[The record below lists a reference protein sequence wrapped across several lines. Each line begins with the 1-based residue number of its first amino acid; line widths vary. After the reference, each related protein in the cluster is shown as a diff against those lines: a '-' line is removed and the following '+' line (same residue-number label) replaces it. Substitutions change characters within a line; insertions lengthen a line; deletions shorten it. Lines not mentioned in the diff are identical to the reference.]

1 MKPAWIM
8 GLALLTS
15 AGSEARAGEN
25 PPATASLPAAEHLPE
40 FGPPGPPFV
49 PGKPIA
55 IVGGTVIDATGAAP
69 RAATTVLIEGHK
81 IMRVGPVGE
90 VAIPAGAEVI
100 DAQGMTVMP
109 GLINSNEHI
118 QLNPLYPSSAA
129 DLPIVALRARWE
141 ANFQQMR
148 QKAYVY
154 LMQGVTS
161 QRQTSGPWR
170 RLLPIKKEIDAGTIP
185 GPRLFLGA
193 ALIMSPEFFAH
204 YTAVNRT
211 PAAALDWLRNDFA
224 YFVVSDPADLNV
236 LAGADFAYWKLYLSD
251 EKFDGKNDFT
261 DAQIQAMIARAHAL
275 GKKVDVHAQ
284 QSNDGLRRLLKF
296 DIDSLEHPF
305 YPDFVIDD
313 DIVKGFAAKGI
324 TAASLLRVM
333 VTGTEH
339 AMDADEF
346 DETKFIMSMSPED
359 YRLLM
364 RYRDKMRFLV
374 NHPSQRGISI
384 YDKGDSQSDEF
395 GQQGPSLDD
404 QRKDREVSRLNMRHF
419 IENHVKLSMGTD
431 TPAFLDFQQDDPS
444 ALEMRYMIDLGLS
457 PMEAIIAATRNG
469 AEMLG
474 MGKQLGTIEAGKLA
488 DVIVVAGDPLQ
499 DIGVMKRV
507 AIVIKDGVRY
517 K

>member
-1 MKPAWIM
+1 MKRAWIM
-8 GLALLTS
+8 GLALLT
-15 AGSEARAGEN
+15 AGMPSWAGEN
-25 PPATASLPAAEHLPE
+25 PPPTVAPTPQ

-55 IVGGTVIDATGAAP
+55 IVGGTVIDATGGAP
-69 RAATTVLIEGHK
+69 RADSTVLIEGHK
-81 IMRVGPVGE
+81 IVRVGPVND

-100 DAQGMTVMP
+100 DAHGMTVMP
-109 GLINSNEHI
+109 GLINSNEHV

-141 ANFQQMR
+141 ANFQQM
-148 QKAYVY
+148 
-154 LMQGVTS
+154 
-161 QRQTSGPWR
+161 RQTSGPWR

-211 PAAALDWLRNDFA
+211 PAAALEWLRNDFA
-224 YFVVSDPADLNV
+224 YFVVSDPKDLNV
-236 LAGADFAYWKLYLSD
+236 LTGADFAYWKLYLSD

-261 DAQIQAMIARAHAL
+261 DAQIEAMIARAHAL

-284 QSNDGLRRLLKF
+284 ESNDGLRRLLKF

-374 NHPSQRGISI
+374 NHPAQRGISI

-444 ALEMRYMIDLGLS
+444 ALEMGYMVELGLS

-474 MGKQLGTIEAGKLA
+474 LGRQLGTIEAGKLA

-499 DIGVMKRV
+499 DMGVMKRV

>member
-1 MKPAWIM
+1 MIRTGILFSTQLM
-8 GLALLTS
+8 VLAAMAS
-15 AGSEARAGEN
+15 RAA
-25 PPATASLPAAEHLPE
+25 ATTPD

-55 IVGGTVIDATGAAP
+55 IVGGTVIDATGSAP
-69 RAATTVLIEGHK
+69 HPDTTVIIEGHH
-81 IMRVGPVGE
+81 IQRVGPSSE
-90 VAIPAGAEVI
+90 VAIPVGAEVI
-100 DAQGMTVMP
+100 DARGMTVMP
-109 GLINSNEHI
+109 GLINSNEHV
-118 QLNPLYPSSAA
+118 QLNPMYPSSAA
-129 DLPIVALRARWE
+129 DLPIAELRSRWE
-141 ANFQQMR
+141 ANFRQMP

-170 RLLPIKKEIDAGTIP
+170 RLLPIKKEIDAGEIP

-211 PAAALDWLRNDFA
+211 PPEALAWLRNDFA
-224 YFVVSDPADLNV
+224 YFVVNDAKDLDV
-236 LAGADFAYWKLYLSD
+236 LEGADFAYWKLYLSD

-261 DAQIQAMIARAHAL
+261 DAQIKAIIERAHRL
-275 GKKVDVHAQ
+275 GKRVDVHAQ
-284 QSNDGLRRLLKF
+284 ESNDGLRRLLKF

-305 YPDFVIDD
+305 YPDFVIDE

-339 AMDADEF
+339 ALDPDEF

-364 RYRDKMRFLV
+364 RYRDKMHFLL
-374 NHPSQRGISI
+374 NHPTQRGVSI
-384 YDKGDSQSDEF
+384 YDKGASESDEF
-395 GQQGPSLDD
+395 GQNGPSLDD

-444 ALEMRYMIDLGLS
+444 VIEMRYMIELGLS
-457 PMEAIIAATRNG
+457 PMDAIVAATRNG

-474 MGKQLGTIEAGKLA
+474 MGDRLGTIEAGKLA
-488 DVIVVAGDPLQ
+488 DVIVVAGDPLRN
-499 DIGVMKRV
+499 IEVMKRV